1 MRRTNKD
8 LFAFALI
15 AIGVITIFQI
25 FDVPFLR
32 NFNLGNLI
40 GVVWPLFLLIPG
52 LNMLK
57 NKFDLGGIIL
67 TLIGGAFLTENVL
80 ELFNINFE
88 GNIIFKFFWPAILI
102 FIGYKLLSSD
112 KKVTFKGDDKFEG
125 TYNSSEST
133 RSTAINFSSKTF
145 IYEDI
150 NMAPGITQLPL
161 NISFGGAEIYVE
173 EGIQVILV
181 GQYTLGGHEF
191 FGQDAGGFHSEIREI
206 RYPELDESY
215 YEKTLV
221 IKANISFGGLEVRKR

>member
-1 MRRTNKD
+1 MRRSNKD

-15 AIGVITIFQI
+15 AIGIITIFQI
-25 FDVPFLR
+25 FDVPFLSD
-32 NFNLGNLI
+32 FNIGNII
-40 GVVWPLFLLIPG
+40 GIIWPLFLLIPG

-67 TLIGGAFLTENVL
+67 TFIGGAFLAENVL
-80 ELFNINFE
+80 ELFNINFQ
-88 GNIIFKFFWPAILI
+88 GNVVFKFFWPAILI
-102 FIGYKLLSSD
+102 FIGYKLLTGD
-112 KKVTFKGDDKFEG
+112 KKVSFDDEAYEG
-125 TYNSSEST
+125 KYNNSGEVKST
-133 RSTAINFSSKTF
+133 SINFSSRTF
-145 IYEDI
+145 TYEDAT
-150 NMAPGITQLPL
+150 MAPGITQLPL

-191 FGQDAGGFHSEIREI
+191 FGQDAGGFHSEIKEM
-206 RYPELDESY
+206 RYPEHDEAY